1 MQFIIANNGM
11 YINDT
16 QDDIYRLLAIS
27 RFQYFYKV
35 ITKVF
40 DNLHLHTCVTAPISV
55 TLQSAQPPA
64 LRNEPIMFKPISSC
78 YIMLKTV

>member
-55 TLQSAQPPA
+55 LHCSLHNLLLWEMNP
-64 LRNEPIMFKPISSC
+64 SC
-78 YIMLKTV
+78 SNLFLHAI